1 MQPSASSVRLPGLLL
16 MSDPRSASLSH
27 RLRNMAAHEGVPPQ
41 RVRNRYVFQRV
52 LARLARDP
60 RWVLK
65 GGFSLELRLG
75 LAARTTKD
83 LDLLLTDVGGLTA
96 ADLQDLLDEAL
107 DVDLGDDCTFGVRPP
122 RQVRVE
128 DELPSTW
135 RIVVDVFV
143 ARSPFETVTIDV
155 VTRTSKP
162 AEGLDA
168 VAVRPV
174 LGGEPFKV
182 RSVDLPRH
190 AAEKL
195 HAYARIY
202 AHERP
207 SSRVKDLVDLALL
220 VEQRLLEPEAFAR
233 AVQTVFAERD
243 DALPPRDLPDPP
255 GDWRAPFA
263 VMATEIGLSEST
275 LDAAA
280 ALVRRFYLS
289 AFDDEEPQ

>member
-1 MQPSASSVRLPGLLL
+1 M
-16 MSDPRSASLSH
+16 
-27 RLRNMAAHEGVPPQ
+27 
-41 RVRNRYVFQRV
+41 
-52 LARLARDP
+52 
-60 RWVLK
+60 
-65 GGFSLELRLG
+65 
-75 LAARTTKD
+75 
-83 LDLLLTDVGGLTA
+83 TA
-96 ADLQDLLDEAL
+96 TALQDLLDGAL

-128 DELPSTW
+128 EELPSTW
-135 RIVVDVFV
+135 RVVVDVFV

-155 VTRTSKP
+155 VTKASEPT
-162 AEGLDA
+162 EGLDA

-174 LGGEPFKV
+174 LGGEPFAV

-220 VEQRLLEPEAFAR
+220 VEQELLEPAAFAR
-233 AVQTVFAERD
+233 AVAAVFAERD
-243 DALPPRDLPDPP
+243 AADPPLDLPEPPRD
-255 GDWRAPFA
+255 WRVPFA
-263 VMATEIGLSEST
+263 AMASEIGLSERT

-289 AFDDEEPQ
+289 AFDDEETQ

>member
-1 MQPSASSVRLPGLLL
+1 
-16 MSDPRSASLSH
+16 MSDPRVVSLSH
-27 RLRNMAAHEGVPPQ
+27 RLRNIAAQEGVPPQ

-52 LARLARDP
+52 LARLARDS

-83 LDLLLTDVGGLTA
+83 LDLLLTDVAGLTA

-107 DVDLGDDCTFGVRPP
+107 DIDLGDECTFRVRLP
-122 RQVRVE
+122 RQVRAE
-128 DELPSTW
+128 DEMPSTW
-135 RIVVDVFV
+135 RVVVEVFV
-143 ARSPFETVTIDV
+143 ARSPCEMVTIDV
-155 VTRTSKP
+155 VTRA
-162 AEGLDA
+162 AEPTEGVDA

-174 LGGEPFKV
+174 LGGEPFAV
-182 RSVDLPRH
+182 RSVDLPRR

-195 HAYARIY
+195 HAYAWIY
-202 AHERP
+202 AYERP

-220 VEQRLLEPEAFAR
+220 GEQGLLEPAPFAR

-243 DALPPRDLPDPP
+243 MTVPPRDLPDPP

-263 VMATEIGLSEST
+263 AMAAEIGLSETT

-280 ALVRRFYLS
+280 VLVRRFYLS
-289 AFDDEEPQ
+289 TVNDEEPR

>member
-1 MQPSASSVRLPGLLL
+1 
-16 MSDPRSASLSH
+16 MSDPRLVSLSH
-27 RLRNMAAHEGVPPQ
+27 RLRNVAAQEGVPPQ

-83 LDLLLTDVGGLTA
+83 LDLLLTDVTGLTA
-96 ADLQDLLDEAL
+96 TDLQDVLDEAL
-107 DVDLGDDCTFGVRPP
+107 DVDLGDDCTFVVRAP
-122 RQVRVE
+122 RQVRAE
-128 DELPSTW
+128 DEMPSTW
-135 RIVVDVFV
+135 RVVVEVFV
-143 ARSPFETVTIDV
+143 ARSPFETVTVDV
-155 VTRTSKP
+155 VTRAAEP
-162 AEGLDA
+162 AEGVEA

-174 LGGEPFKV
+174 LGGEPFAV

-220 VEQRLLEPEAFAR
+220 VEQGLIEQHAFAR
-233 AVQTVFAERD
+233 AVQAVFAERD
-243 DALPPRDLPDPP
+243 MSAPPTDLPDPP

-263 VMATEIGLSEST
+263 AMAVEIGLSERT

-289 AFDDEEPQ
+289 AFDDEESR

>member
-1 MQPSASSVRLPGLLL
+1 MSNPRLV
-16 MSDPRSASLSH
+16 SLSH
-27 RLRNMAAHEGVPPQ
+27 RLRNVAAQEGVPPQ

-83 LDLLLTDVGGLTA
+83 LDLLLTDVAGLTA

-107 DVDLGDDCTFGVRPP
+107 DVDLGDECTFRIRPP
-122 RQVRVE
+122 RQVRAE
-128 DELPSTW
+128 DEMPSTW
-135 RIVVDVFV
+135 RVFVEVFV
-143 ARSPFETVTIDV
+143 ARGPFETVTVDV
-155 VTRTSKP
+155 VTRAEEP
-162 AEGLDA
+162 AEGVDS

-174 LGGEPFKV
+174 LGGEAFAV

-190 AAEKL
+190 AAEKV

-220 VEQRLLEPEAFAR
+220 VEQGLLTPMSFAR
-233 AVQTVFAERD
+233 AVQAVFAERD
-243 DALPPRDLPDPP
+243 AAAPPRDLPEPP
-255 GDWRAPFA
+255 GDWRVPFA
-263 VMATEIGLSEST
+263 SMAAEIGLSETT
-275 LDAAA
+275 LNAAA
-280 ALVRRFYLS
+280 ALVRRFYVS
-289 AFDDEEPQ
+289 ALNDEELR

>member
-1 MQPSASSVRLPGLLL
+1 
-16 MSDPRSASLSH
+16 MSDPRLVSLNH
-27 RLRNMAAHEGVPPQ
+27 RLRNIAAQEGVPPQ

-52 LARLARDP
+52 LARLARDH

-75 LAARTTKD
+75 LVARTTKD
-83 LDLLLTDVGGLTA
+83 LDLLLTDVAGLAA

-107 DVDLGDDCTFGVRPP
+107 DVDLGDECTFGVRLPQ
-122 RQVRVE
+122 QVRVE
-128 DELPSTW
+128 DEMPSTW
-135 RIVVDVFV
+135 RVVVDVLV
-143 ARSPFETVTIDV
+143 ARRPFETVTIDI
-155 VTRTSKP
+155 VTRAAQP
-162 AEGLDA
+162 DEGLDA

-174 LGGEPFKV
+174 LGGAPFDV

-220 VEQRLLEPEAFAR
+220 VEQGLLEVGPFIR
-233 AVQTVFAERD
+233 AVQAVFAERD
-243 DALPPRDLPDPP
+243 GVAPPRDLPEPP
-255 GDWRAPFA
+255 GDWRVPFA
-263 VMATEIGLSEST
+263 SMAAEIGLSEQSLAT
-275 LDAAA
+275 AA
-280 ALVRRFYLS
+280 ALVRHFYLS
-289 AFDDEEPQ
+289 AYNHEEPR

>member
-1 MQPSASSVRLPGLLL
+1 MN
-16 MSDPRSASLSH
+16 DPRLVSLNH
-27 RLRNMAAHEGVPPQ
+27 RLRNIAAQEGVPPQ

-52 LARLARDP
+52 LARLARDS

-83 LDLLLTDVGGLTA
+83 LDLLLTEVSVLTA
-96 ADLQDLLDEAL
+96 IGLQDLLDEAL
-107 DVDLGDDCTFGVRPP
+107 DVDFGDDCTFGVRLPL
-122 RQVRVE
+122 QVRVE
-128 DELPSTW
+128 DEMPSTW
-135 RIVVDVFV
+135 RVVVDVFV

-155 VTRTSKP
+155 VTRAAASV
-162 AEGLDA
+162 EGLDA

-174 LGGEPFKV
+174 LGGEPFAV

-220 VEQRLLEPEAFAR
+220 VEQGLLEPGLFTR
-233 AVQTVFAERD
+233 AVTAVFNERD
-243 DALPPRDLPDPP
+243 ADLPPRDLPEPP
-255 GDWRAPFA
+255 GDWRLPFA
-263 VMATEIGLSEST
+263 AMAAEIGLTERT
-275 LDAAA
+275 LDTAA

-289 AFDDEEPQ
+289 AFDEESQ

>member
-1 MQPSASSVRLPGLLL
+1 
-16 MSDPRSASLSH
+16 MSDPRVVSLSH
-27 RLRNMAAHEGVPPQ
+27 RLRNVAAQEGVPPQ

-52 LARLARDP
+52 LARLSRDP

-83 LDLLLTDVGGLTA
+83 LDLLLTDVAGLTD

-107 DVDLGDDCTFGVRPP
+107 DIDLGDECTFRVRLP
-122 RQVRVE
+122 RQVRAE
-128 DELPSTW
+128 DEMPSTW
-135 RIVVDVFV
+135 RVVVEVFV

-155 VTRTSKP
+155 LTRAAEP
-162 AEGLDA
+162 AEGVDA

-174 LGGEPFKV
+174 LGGEPFTV

-220 VEQRLLEPEAFAR
+220 VEQGLLEPAPFAR

-243 DALPPRDLPDPP
+243 TTAPPKDLPDPP
-255 GDWRAPFA
+255 GDWRVPFA
-263 VMATEIGLSEST
+263 AMAAEIGLIGTTLES
-275 LDAAA
+275 AA
-280 ALVRRFYLS
+280 ALVRRFYLA

>member
-1 MQPSASSVRLPGLLL
+1 
-16 MSDPRSASLSH
+16 MSDPRLVSLSH
-27 RLRNMAAHEGVPPQ
+27 RLRNIAAQEGVPPQ

-65 GGFSLELRLG
+65 GGFGLELRLG

-83 LDLLLTDVGGLTA
+83 LDLLLTEVAGLTA

-107 DVDLGDDCTFGVRPP
+107 DVDLGDDCTFGVRP
-122 RQVRVE
+122 
-128 DELPSTW
+128 
-135 RIVVDVFV
+135 
-143 ARSPFETVTIDV
+143 
-155 VTRTSKP
+155 
-162 AEGLDA
+162 
-168 VAVRPV
+168 
-174 LGGEPFKV
+174 
-182 RSVDLPRH
+182 
-190 AAEKL
+190 

-220 VEQRLLEPEAFAR
+220 VEQDLLEPGAFAR
-233 AVQTVFAERD
+233 AVAAVFAERD
-243 DALPPRDLPDPP
+243 AADPPLDLPEPPRD
-255 GDWRAPFA
+255 WRVPFA
-263 VMATEIGLSEST
+263 AMASEIGLSERT
-275 LDAAA
+275 LNAAA

>member
-1 MQPSASSVRLPGLLL
+1 MPEPRLVSVN
-16 MSDPRSASLSH
+16 H
-27 RLRNMAAHEGVPPQ
+27 RLRNIAAEEGVPPQ

-83 LDLLLTDVGGLTA
+83 LDLLRWDAAGLTA
-96 ADLQDLLDEAL
+96 DDLQDLLDEAL
-107 DVDLGDDCTFGVRPP
+107 DVDLGDACTFAVRQP
-122 RQVRVE
+122 RQVRAE
-128 DELPSTW
+128 DEMPSTW
-135 RIVVDVFV
+135 RVVVDVQV

-155 VTRTSKP
+155 VTSPVEPTS
-162 AEGLDA
+162 GVDA

-174 LGGEPFKV
+174 LGGAPFSV

-190 AAEKL
+190 AAEKT

-202 AHERP
+202 AHDRP

-220 VEQRLLEPEAFAR
+220 VEQDLLQPAAYSR
-233 AVQTVFAERD
+233 AVIDVFVERE
-243 DALPPRDLPDPP
+243 ASAPPPHLPDPP
-255 GDWRAPFA
+255 GDWAAPFA
-263 VMATEIGLSEST
+263 AMAADIGLDQQSLDGAAT
-275 LDAAA
+275 L
-280 ALVRRFYLS
+280 VQRFYRF
-289 AFDDEEPQ
+289 AFDRQDHQ

>member
-1 MQPSASSVRLPGLLL
+1 
-16 MSDPRSASLSH
+16 MSDPRLVSLSH
-27 RLRNMAAHEGVPPQ
+27 RLRNRAAQEGVPPQ

-83 LDLLLTDVGGLTA
+83 LDLLLTHVAGLTA
-96 ADLQDLLDEAL
+96 PDLQDLLDEAL
-107 DVDLGDDCTFGVRPP
+107 DIDLGDECTFRVRLP
-122 RQVRVE
+122 RQVRAE

-135 RIVVDVFV
+135 RVVVEVLV

-155 VTRTSKP
+155 VTRASEP
-162 AEGLDA
+162 VQGVDA

-174 LGGEPFKV
+174 LGGEPFAV

-220 VEQRLLEPEAFAR
+220 VEQRLLKPDAFAR
-233 AVQTVFAERD
+233 AVQAVFAERD

-255 GDWRAPFA
+255 GDWRAPLAAMA
-263 VMATEIGLSEST
+263 VEIGLSERT

-289 AFDDEEPQ
+289 AFDDEESR